1 MKAKLLIL
9 IGLFLVTNYGYSQ
22 VGINTTDI
30 DFSAILQVES
40 TNKGVLF
47 PRLTLAQRDA
57 LDAAAPG
64 SGVPGGLTLYCS
76 DCCTNGTGSLFY
88 HNGADWKSLDSDC
101 TEIGT
106 FPACNP
112 STTTLIS
119 SNHMNNSDLP
129 DLFDGDLTEST
140 QSNTWDLRMHQGSG
154 GDIVEFALDEVL
166 PAGAQVVIYWSD
178 NEWSGGHL
186 GLAVDLELGASTS
199 QSSIDTLLGTLP
211 NATNDSNGS
220 DDFILTITIVSDTD
234 TITVKSSVDG
244 TGSDMINGC
253 GEYSY
258 TIRVLNLLGEEVLT
272 CWGTVI
278 AEDKTSGCGRYTRG
292 CYATVRR
299 LRE

>member
-112 STTTLIS
+112 STTSLTS
-119 SNHMNNSDLP
+119 SRHMVIEDLE
-129 DLFDGDLTEST
+129 DLLFDGDLTEST
-140 QSNTWDLRMHQGSG
+140 QSNTWDLRMHRDGSAV
-154 GDIVEFALDEVL
+154 DIIEFALDQTLPVGAKVVL
-166 PAGAQVVIYWSD
+166 YWSD
-178 NEWSGGHL
+178 NEDPGSL
-186 GLAVDLELGASTS
+186 GLAVDLELGGSTS

-211 NATNDSNGS
+211 NATNSSNGS
-220 DDFILTITIVSDTD
+220 DDFILTITIVADTD
-234 TITVKSSVDG
+234 TITVKSSDDPDG
-244 TGSDMINGC
+244 DDPQFYEI
-253 GEYSY
+253 
-258 TIRVLNLLGEEVLT
+258 ILLDDQDNVIPFT
-272 CWGTVI
+272 CN
-278 AEDKTSGCGRYTRG
+278 
-292 CYATVRR
+292 
-299 LRE
+299 